1 MWQALIEL
9 NLGGADLE
17 IADGVK
23 LGESLLAHAGSE
35 TCKLQT
41 LDLNGTNV
49 GARGSIAIFEWLG
62 ANASLTTL
70 LMANN
75 VHPADGDGCAP
86 FTRAAGVAALGRALQ
101 SNTTLTHLDVSWNG
115 ELDVKWEGADARH
128 SQDPADPASAIA
140 TLCAAVKGHPAL
152 KSLHML
158 GAGNVVSENGGTECR
173 DTGPLLAAAVLAN
186 TNIETFGELP
196 IGALRAG
203 GISGEFKLMDGR
215 VGCAEGWVLIKL
227 LEDAETSPG
236 ITILTLVG
244 RDNSGNEKY
253 NSLGRD
259 KDACEAL
266 RAACNARSP
275 KIKLR
280 AHGDGRPE
288 GFPK

>member
-1 MWQALIEL
+1 M
-9 NLGGADLE
+9 
-17 IADGVK
+17 
-23 LGESLLAHAGSE
+23 E
-35 TCKLQT
+35 T
-41 LDLNGTNV
+41 
-49 GARGSIAIFEWLG
+49 I
-62 ANASLTTL
+62 
-70 LMANN
+70 
-75 VHPADGDGCAP
+75 
-86 FTRAAGVAALGRALQ
+86 
-101 SNTTLTHLDVSWNG
+101 
-115 ELDVKWEGADARH
+115 
-128 SQDPADPASAIA
+128 
-140 TLCAAVKGHPAL
+140 
-152 KSLHML
+152 
-158 GAGNVVSENGGTECR
+158 R

-236 ITILTLVG
+236 IKILTLVDRDNGG
-244 RDNSGNEKY
+244 RDKY